1 MVKKDSEFEKK
12 AVKTAVGEVTNARVR
27 DEEQPKL
34 PWGIS
39 SAMFLAPLCW
49 YGPIG
54 STRSVLI
61 PQLFSQIDPAHKV
74 WAVGILATVASITGA
89 VANLLFGAFSD
100 VTRTKFG
107 KRKPYI
113 IGGTIAVAL
122 SLIAIANITSVTA
135 IIFIWIIAAAAE
147 NAIAAAIYP
156 QISDR
161 VAPHWRGTVSTFYG
175 VGFTIAQQGFALL
188 AAQFLGNVKF
198 GIYFM
203 AITTVALA
211 IIHVALIREGTNMDE
226 PKVKLDKE
234 SLKKYFFFPTHDAR
248 DFYLALAGKFFM
260 VVGTTIITTFQ
271 LYIFTDYIG
280 QGTEAAGH
288 SISIFSTIMLVIGVF
303 FALIGGPIADKA
315 KRVKMPVVVA
325 TFALGFAALFPLF
338 IAKPW
343 AMFVYAV
350 IAAFG
355 NGLYNSVD
363 GALNMD
369 VLPSSDT
376 AGKDLGLINLAN
388 TLGQMLGAMFASAV
402 VEGFGYQSIFIFA
415 VTMEIIGGFAIAAIK
430 RVK

>member
-1 MVKKDSEFEKK
+1 MSKDDQTDKK
-12 AVKTAVGEVTNARVR
+12 AVKAGVGVVTNAKVK

-34 PWGIS
+34 PWMVS

-61 PQLFSQIDPAHKV
+61 PQLFAQLDPVHKV

-100 VTRTKFG
+100 VTRTRFG

-113 IGGTIAVAL
+113 VIGTIAIAI
-122 SLIAIANITSVTA
+122 SLIVIANVKSIMA
-135 IIFIWIIAAAAE
+135 IILIWIIAAAAE

-161 VAPHWRGTVSTFYG
+161 VAPKWRGTVSTFYG

-188 AAQFLGNVKF
+188 AAQFLGNVKM

-203 AITTVALA
+203 AGSTVILA
-211 IIHVALIREGTNMDE
+211 IIHLLLIQEKGNLDE
-226 PKVKLDKE
+226 PKVSLNKDT
-234 SLKKYFFFPTHDAR
+234 LKKYFFFPTHDAR
-248 DFYLALAGKFFM
+248 DFYLALTGKFFM
-260 VVGTTIITTFQ
+260 VVGSTIVTTF
-271 LYIFTDYIG
+271 LLFLFTDYIG
-280 QGTEAAGH
+280 QGTSEAGK
-288 SISIFSTIMLVIGVF
+288 SISIFSTIMLVIGVI
-303 FALIGGPIADKA
+303 FALIGGPLADKLN
-315 KRVKMPVVVA
+315 RVKAPVVIA

-338 IAKPW
+338 VQKPW

-388 TLGQMLGAMFASAV
+388 TLGQMLGAMVASAIV
-402 VEGFGYQSIFIFA
+402 AAFGYGAIFIFA
-415 VTMEIIGGFAIAAIK
+415 IAMELIGGIAIAMIK
-430 RVK
+430 RVR

>member
-1 MVKKDSEFEKK
+1 MSKDKPESS
-12 AVKTAVGEVTNARVR
+12 VIGEITNAKVK

-34 PWGIS
+34 PWLVS

-61 PQLFSQIDPAHKV
+61 PQLFSQIDPVHKV

-89 VANLLFGAFSD
+89 IANLLFGALSD
-100 VTRTKFG
+100 VTRTRFG

-113 IGGTIAVAL
+113 VLGTL
-122 SLIAIANITSVTA
+122 FIAISLCIIANMRSVVG
-135 IIFIWIIAAAAE
+135 IIFVWIVAAAAE

-161 VAPHWRGTVSTFYG
+161 VAPKWRGTVSTFYG

-198 GIYFM
+198 GIYVM
-203 AITTVALA
+203 AGCTVVLA
-211 IIHVALIREGTNMDE
+211 IIHELLIQEKGNLDE
-226 PKVKLDKE
+226 PKVNFDKE
-234 SLKKYFFFPTHDAR
+234 SLKKYFFFPTKGAR
-248 DFYLALAGKFFM
+248 DFYLALSGKFCM
-260 VVGTTIITTFQ
+260 VVGSTIVTTFE

-280 QGTEAAGH
+280 QSTKDAAN
-288 SISIFSTIMLVIGVF
+288 SISIFSMIMLIIGVI
-303 FALIGGPIADKA
+303 FALVGGPLADKM
-315 KRVKMPVVVA
+315 KRVKGPVVLA
-325 TFALGFAALFPLF
+325 TFALGAAALFPLF
-338 IAKPW
+338 VQKPW
-343 AMFVYAV
+343 AMFVYAI

-369 VLPSSDT
+369 VLPSADT

-388 TLGQMLGAMFASAV
+388 TLGQMLGAMVASAV
-402 VEGFGYQSIFIFA
+402 VAGFGYKGIFIFA
-415 VTMEIIGGFAIAAIK
+415 VIMEIAGAILIYLIK
-430 RVK
+430 RVR

>member
-1 MVKKDSEFEKK
+1 MSKEKSS
-12 AVKTAVGEVTNARVR
+12 VIGEVTNAKIK
-27 DEEQPKL
+27 DEQQPKL
-34 PWGIS
+34 PWMVS

-61 PQLFSQIDPAHKV
+61 PQLFAQLDPVHKV

-100 VTRTKFG
+100 VTRTRFG

-113 IGGTIAVAL
+113 ISGTI
-122 SLIAIANITSVTA
+122 LIAISLLVIANVKSIMA

-161 VAPHWRGTVSTFYG
+161 VAPRWRGTVSTFYG

-188 AAQFLGNVKF
+188 AAQFLGNVKM
-198 GIYFM
+198 GIYVM
-203 AITTVALA
+203 AGSTVVLA
-211 IIHVALIREGTNMDE
+211 IIHLLLIQEKGNLDE
-226 PKVKLDKE
+226 PKVALNKDT
-234 SLKKYFFFPTHDAR
+234 LKKYFFFPTHDAR
-248 DFYLALAGKFFM
+248 DFYLALTGKFFM
-260 VVGTTIITTFQ
+260 VVGSTIVTTF
-271 LYIFTDYIG
+271 LLFLFTDYIG
-280 QGTEAAGH
+280 QSTGDAGK
-288 SISIFSTIMLVIGVF
+288 SISVFSMIMLVIGVI
-303 FALIGGPIADKA
+303 FALIGGPLADKL
-315 KRVKMPVVVA
+315 KRVKAPVVIA

-338 IAKPW
+338 VQKPW

-388 TLGQMLGAMFASAV
+388 TLGQMLGAMVASAIV
-402 VEGFGYQSIFIFA
+402 AAFGYQAIFIFA
-415 VTMEIIGGFAIAAIK
+415 VCMEIVVGIAIVMIK
-430 RVK
+430 KVR

>member
-1 MVKKDSEFEKK
+1 MVSQDKG
-12 AVKTAVGEVTNARVR
+12 VKETPVEVSVGEITNAKVR
-27 DEEQPKL
+27 DEEQPKV
-34 PWGIS
+34 PFGVA

-61 PQLFSQIDPAHKV
+61 PELFSQLDSAHKV

-113 IGGTIAVAL
+113 IAGTIAVAL
-122 SLIAIANITSVTA
+122 ALVAIANITSITA
-135 IIFIWIIAAAAE
+135 IIFVWIIAAAAE

-161 VAPHWRGTVSTFYG
+161 VAPRWRGTVSTFYG

-188 AAQFLGNVKF
+188 AAQFLGNVKV
-198 GIYFM
+198 GIYVM
-203 AITTVALA
+203 AAMTVILA
-211 IIHVALIREGTNMDE
+211 IIHIALIKEESNLDE
-226 PKVKLDKE
+226 PRVKIDKE

-260 VVGTTIITTFQ
+260 VVGSTIITTFQ
-271 LYIFTDYIG
+271 LFIFTDYIG
-280 QGTEAAGH
+280 QTTSAAAK
-288 SISIFSTIMLVIGVF
+288 SISIFSLIMLVIGVF
-303 FALIGGPIADKA
+303 FALVGGPIADKA
-315 KRVKMPVVVA
+315 KRVKLPVVIA
-325 TFALGFAALFPLF
+325 TFALGFGALFPLF
-338 IAKPW
+338 VEKPW

-376 AGKDLGLINLAN
+376 AGKDLGLINLSN
-388 TLGQMLGAMFASAV
+388 TLGQMLGALVASAV
-402 VEGFGYQSIFIFA
+402 VASFGYKSIFIFA
-415 VTMEIIGGFAIAAIK
+415 VAMEVIGGIAIAAIK

>member
-1 MVKKDSEFEKK
+1 MANNEKHGK
-12 AVKTAVGEVTNARVR
+12 ETPVKTAVGEVTNAAVK

-34 PWGIS
+34 PWSIS

-61 PQLFSQIDPAHKV
+61 PQLFSQLDPVHKV

-100 VTRTKFG
+100 VTRSKFG

-113 IGGTIAVAL
+113 IGGTIAVAA
-122 SLIAIANITSVTA
+122 SLIAIANITSITA
-135 IIFIWIIAAAAE
+135 IIFVWIVAAAAE

-203 AITTVALA
+203 ALTTVVLA
-211 IIHVALIREGTNMDE
+211 IIHVALIKEGSNMNE
-226 PKVKLDKE
+226 PKITLNKE
-234 SLKKYFFFPTHDAR
+234 TLKKYFFFPTHDSR
-248 DFYLALAGKFFM
+248 DFYLALSGKFFM
-260 VVGTTIITTFQ
+260 VIGTTIVTTFQ

-280 QGTEAAGH
+280 QGTTGAGH
-288 SISIFSTIMLVIGVF
+288 SISIFSSIMLIIGVF

-315 KRVKMPVVVA
+315 KRVKMPVVLA

-355 NGLYNSVD
+355 NGVYNSVD

-388 TLGQMLGAMFASAV
+388 TLGQMIGAMFASAV
-402 VEGFGYQSIFIFA
+402 VESFGYQSIFIFA
-415 VTMEIIGGFAIAAIK
+415 VAMEVLGAIAIASIK

>member
-1 MVKKDSEFEKK
+1 MANDVKNDPK
-12 AVKTAVGEVTNARVR
+12 AVKTTVGVVTNAKIQ
-27 DEEQPKL
+27 DSQQPKMPL
-34 PWGIS
+34 GVAT
-39 SAMFLAPLCW
+39 AMFLAPLCW

-61 PQLFSQIDPAHKV
+61 PQLFSQIDSAHKV

-89 VANLLFGAFSD
+89 IANLLFGAFSD
-100 VTRTKFG
+100 VTRTRFG
-107 KRKPYI
+107 KQKPYI
-113 IGGTIAVAL
+113 VLGTIAIAL
-122 SLIAIANITSVTA
+122 SLVAIANTTSITA

-161 VAPHWRGTVSTFYG
+161 VAPKWRGTVSTFYG

-198 GIYFM
+198 GIYVM
-203 AITTVALA
+203 AGMTVVLA
-211 IIHVALIREGTNMDE
+211 IIHVLLINEKSNLDE
-226 PKVKLDKE
+226 PKIKLDKE

-248 DFYLALAGKFFM
+248 DFYLALSGKFLM
-260 VVGTTIITTFQ
+260 VVGSTIVTTF
-271 LYIFTDYIG
+271 LLFIFTDYIG
-280 QGTEAAGH
+280 QSTKQAGG
-288 SISIFSTIMLVIGVF
+288 SISVFSTIMLVIGVF
-303 FALIGGPIADKA
+303 FALVGGPLADKM
-315 KRVKMPVVVA
+315 KRVKGPVVIA
-325 TFALGFAALFPLF
+325 TFALAVAALFPLF
-338 IAKPW
+338 VKEAW
-343 AMFVYAV
+343 AMFAYAV

-388 TLGQMLGAMFASAV
+388 TLGQMLGAMVASAI
-402 VEGFGYQSIFIFA
+402 VEGFGYQAVFIFA
-415 VTMEIIGGFAIAAIK
+415 VAMEIIGGFLIAAIK
-430 RVK
+430 RVR

>member
-1 MVKKDSEFEKK
+1 MAKKDDFDKE
-12 AVKTAVGEVTNARVR
+12 AVKTAVGEVTNARVK

-34 PWGIS
+34 PWMVS

-61 PQLFSQIDPAHKV
+61 PQLFAQLDPVHKV

-89 VANLLFGAFSD
+89 ITNLLFGALSD
-100 VTRTKFG
+100 VTRSRFG

-113 IGGTIAVAL
+113 VLGTIA
-122 SLIAIANITSVTA
+122 IAISLVVIANVKSIVA

-161 VAPHWRGTVSTFYG
+161 VAPKWRGTVSTFYG

-198 GIYFM
+198 GIYVM
-203 AITTVALA
+203 AACTVVL
-211 IIHVALIREGTNMDE
+211 ALIHELLIQEKGNLDE
-226 PKVKLDKE
+226 PKVKFNKQTLM
-234 SLKKYFFFPTHDAR
+234 KYFFFPTHDAR
-248 DFYLALAGKFFM
+248 DFYLALCGKFFM
-260 VVGTTIITTFQ
+260 VVGSTIVTTF
-271 LYIFTDYIG
+271 LLFIFTDYIG
-280 QGTEAAGH
+280 QGTGAAGK
-288 SISIFSTIMLVIGVF
+288 SISVFSMIMLVIGVF
-303 FALIGGPIADKA
+303 FALVGGPLADKM
-315 KRVKMPVVVA
+315 KRVKAPVVIA

-338 IAKPW
+338 VKEPW

-388 TLGQMLGAMFASAV
+388 TLGQMLGAMVASAI
-402 VEGFGYQSIFIFA
+402 VEGFGYQAIFIFA
-415 VTMEIIGGFAIAAIK
+415 IGMEIIGGISISLIK
-430 RVK
+430 RVR

>member
-1 MVKKDSEFEKK
+1 MSKEDKGNQ
-12 AVKTAVGEVTNARVR
+12 AVNSSVGLVTNAKVK

-34 PWGIS
+34 PWMVS

-61 PQLFSQIDPAHKV
+61 PQLFSQLDPVHKV

-100 VTRTKFG
+100 VTRTRFG

-113 IGGTIAVAL
+113 VLGTVAIAL
-122 SLIAIANITSVTA
+122 SLIVIANVKSIMA

-161 VAPHWRGTVSTFYG
+161 VAPKWRGTVSTFYG

-188 AAQFLGNVKF
+188 AAQFLGNVKM

-203 AITTVALA
+203 AGCTVVLA
-211 IIHVALIREGTNMDE
+211 VIHELLIQEKGNLDD
-226 PKVKLDKE
+226 PKVPFNKDT
-234 SLKKYFFFPTHDAR
+234 LKKYFFFPTHDSR
-248 DFYLALAGKFFM
+248 DFYLALTGKFFM
-260 VVGTTIITTFQ
+260 VVGSTIVTTF
-271 LYIFTDYIG
+271 LLFLFTDYIG
-280 QGTEAAGH
+280 QGTAAAGK
-288 SISIFSTIMLVIGVF
+288 SISIFSTIMLIIGVI
-303 FALIGGPIADKA
+303 FALIGGPLADKL
-315 KRVKMPVVVA
+315 KRVKAPVVIA

-338 IAKPW
+338 VQKPW

-388 TLGQMLGAMFASAV
+388 TLGQMLGAMVASAIV
-402 VEGFGYQSIFIFA
+402 ASFGYGAIFIFA
-415 VTMEIIGGFAIAAIK
+415 IAMEVVGGIAIAMIK
-430 RVK
+430 RIR